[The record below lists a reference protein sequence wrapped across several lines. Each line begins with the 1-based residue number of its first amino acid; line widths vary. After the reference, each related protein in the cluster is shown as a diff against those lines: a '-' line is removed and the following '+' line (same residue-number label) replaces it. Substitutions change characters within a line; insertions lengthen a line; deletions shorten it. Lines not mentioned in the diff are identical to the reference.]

1 MSTNHLILQNLKAN
15 IKHYYLYV
23 FALMFSVALY
33 FAFVTLQFDPALDAA
48 EGTVKGAASI
58 RAASIVLIAIVTI
71 FNLYAN
77 NIFVKRRSKEIGLLQ
92 LIGMTKGKIF
102 RILSTENFILYFGSL
117 VIGTFIGF
125 SVSKL
130 ILMVLFQ
137 ITGVKANAELN
148 FSGQAFIQ
156 TIVVFSAVYLF
167 ILLVNYLFIKR
178 QTILSLFHVATSTE
192 VKVKHM
198 SKMEAFL
205 GFIGICL
212 IIVGYYVS
220 SRLFS
225 GNITTVTGLF
235 SSMILILASVIIGT
249 YLFYK
254 GSVRL
259 ILNVIRK
266 RKNGYLNVQEVLS
279 LASIMYRMKSNAL
292 LLMVI
297 TTVSAL
303 AIGLLSLSYI
313 TYYSAEKTAEQNV
326 PNHFVM
332 TTKQD
337 EDRFTKALD
346 VDGIAHRETPIE
358 VLQIN
363 ADLSQVLVATS
374 ELYTSAGI
382 KPMTIISDKAID
394 TVDLTAEQT
403 FFTGANDEMLKF
415 LQFKVNNQMQLH
427 LQHSVMPLTYIG
439 IEERNYI
446 SRRFSNNNLPIAV
459 VDDSVF
465 QKLKQDLDPALQ
477 KKSSLYIGID
487 IVDVKKIEKANQLLH
502 TIGFDEQTPYDS
514 RLDLANEAKNRMGLI
529 MFIVA
534 FLGLTFLITSGCILY
549 FKQMD
554 ESEDERASY
563 TVLRKLGFTQN
574 DLLHGITRKQLFN
587 FGIPLVVGLVHS
599 YFAIQSGW
607 FFFGTELWTPM
618 IIVMVLYT
626 ALYSVF
632 GILSIRHYKKVIRR
646 AL

>member
-1 MSTNHLILQNLKAN
+1 MSINRLILQNLKAN

-48 EGTVKGAASI
+48 EGTIKGAASI
-58 RAASIVLIAIVTI
+58 RAASILLIAIVTI

-92 LIGMTKGKIF
+92 LIGMTKAKIF
-102 RILSTENFILYFGSL
+102 RILSAENFILYFGSL
-117 VIGTFIGF
+117 IVGSFIGF

-130 ILMVLFQ
+130 ILMILFQ
-137 ITGVKANAELN
+137 ITGVKANAELH
-148 FSGQAFIQ
+148 FSAQAFIQ
-156 TIVVFSAVYLF
+156 TMVVFSAVYLF
-167 ILLVNYLFIKR
+167 ILLVNYLFIQR
-178 QTILSLFHVATSTE
+178 QTILSLFQVATTTE
-192 VKVKHM
+192 AKVKPM
-198 SKMEAFL
+198 SKIEACL

-212 IIVGYYVS
+212 IILGYYVS

-225 GNITTVTGLF
+225 GNITTAVGLF

-249 YLFYK
+249 YFFYK

-266 RKNGYLNVQEVLS
+266 RKAGYLNVQEVLS

-313 TYYSAEKTAEQNV
+313 TYYSAEKTAETNV
-326 PNHFVM
+326 PAHFTVREL
-332 TTKQD
+332 QD
-337 EDRFTKALD
+337 AERFTKALD
-346 VDGIAHRETPIE
+346 ASGIAYRETKIE
-358 VLQIN
+358 VLQVN
-363 ADLSQVLVATS
+363 ADLAQVLETKNELFTS
-374 ELYTSAGI
+374 SGV
-382 KPMTIISDKAID
+382 KPMAVISDKAIG
-394 TVDLTAEQT
+394 TIDLSAEQV
-403 FFTGANDEMLKF
+403 FFTGANDEMQKF
-415 LQFKVNNQMQLH
+415 LRFKPNSPL
-427 LQHSVMPLTYIG
+427 LLSSQHSTISLTYTG
-439 IEERNYI
+439 TEEHNYI
-446 SRRFSNNNLPIAV
+446 SRNFSMYNLPVAV

-465 QKLKQDLDPALQ
+465 QRLKVDLPPVTQ
-477 KKSSLYIGID
+477 GVSSLYIGID
-487 IVDVKKIEKANQLLH
+487 IVDGKNLERANQLIH
-502 TIGFDEQTPYDS
+502 DIKFEQRSAYDS
-514 RLDLANEAKNRMGLI
+514 RLNTANEAKNRMGLI
-529 MFIVA
+529 MFIVG

-554 ESEDERASY
+554 ESEDEKASY
-563 TVLRKLGFTQN
+563 TVLRKLGFTQS
-574 DLLHGITRKQLFN
+574 DLLHGIKRKQLFN

-632 GILSIRHYKKVIRR
+632 GILSVRHYKKVIRR